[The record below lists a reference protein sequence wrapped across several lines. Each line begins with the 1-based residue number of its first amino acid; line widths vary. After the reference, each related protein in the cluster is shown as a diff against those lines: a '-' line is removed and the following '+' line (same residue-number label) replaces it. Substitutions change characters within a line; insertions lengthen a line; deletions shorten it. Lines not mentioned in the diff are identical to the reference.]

1 MVMKVDKPVMAET
14 KRLADIIY
22 DRLCASVIDGTLAPG
37 ERVRDGELAEQLGV
51 SRMPVREALQRL
63 ERQGLIE
70 MVASRYTR
78 VTDVTPEMPAA
89 SLEFIGYQLGVGLH
103 LTLPRM
109 SAEQLTQSAQFA
121 RDVAAAVA
129 TSPEAA
135 HAAFRQLSDSISE
148 QSGNSVYASTI
159 SDSWLH
165 LARNL
170 RGTFPPVE
178 DPEALASQF
187 ERLAVLIAA
196 GDAVEAERQVRDI
209 FRLGPGQG
217 GTSHAV
223 AHLWDDA

>member
-1 MVMKVDKPVMAET
+1 MVLKVDKPVMAET

-22 DRLCASVIDGTLAPG
+22 DRLCASVIDGSLSPG
-37 ERVRDGELAEQLGV
+37 QRVRDGELAEQLGV

-89 SLEFIGYQLGVGLH
+89 SLEFIGYQLGVGLR
-103 LTLPRM
+103 LALPRM
-109 SAEQLTQSAQFA
+109 DAEQRTTSAQFA
-121 RDVAAAVA
+121 RDVAAAV
-129 TSPEAA
+129 TTDPEAGYT
-135 HAAFRQLSDSISE
+135 AFRQLCDSISE

-159 SDSWLH
+159 ADSWLH

-170 RGTFPPVE
+170 RGTFPLVDE
-178 DPEALASQF
+178 ATALASKF
-187 ERLAVLIAA
+187 ERLAELIEA
-196 GDAVEAERQVRDI
+196 GDAVEAEGQVRDA

-223 AHLWDDA
+223 AHLWDDE